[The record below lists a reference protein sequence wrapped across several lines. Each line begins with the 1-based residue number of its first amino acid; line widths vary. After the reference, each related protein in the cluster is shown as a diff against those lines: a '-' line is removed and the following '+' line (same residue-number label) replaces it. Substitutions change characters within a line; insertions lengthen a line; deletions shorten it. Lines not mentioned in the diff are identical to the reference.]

1 MTWHKEG
8 MRYMERVR
16 FGVIG
21 LGNIGL
27 HHLSYFPELKNAEL
41 TAICDIDK
49 RKLTELR
56 AVRDFDHAT
65 DVGSLGSEVATFT
78 DYGKMLDSGK
88 VDAVL
93 IATPHY
99 FHPEMAI
106 EAFRRGIHV
115 VCEKPVAITAREAR
129 EMNTAY
135 TESGVVYAA
144 MFQMRTDPVFM
155 RIKEMLEDGT
165 IGEIRR
171 VSWII
176 TSWFR
181 TQAYYDSGGWRGNWT
196 GEGGGVLMNQ
206 CPHNLDL
213 FQWFFGLPRRLKA
226 FAYLGK
232 WHDITVEDDVSV
244 LMELENGAPA
254 AFITTT
260 GDTPGTNRLEI
271 TGNNG
276 KLVLENGKL
285 TFFEPEAPVQKIL
298 EESQQHFYSV
308 KPKVIEIEVES
319 KDHGHKYITQNAI
332 NAILE
337 NEELIVPGTDGL
349 KSVQL
354 ANAMLLSGLRDKTVE
369 VPVCEDEFDQ
379 LLEELREHER
389 KHSPDKAFDWDAYL
403 NRLKD

>member
-1 MTWHKEG
+1 
-8 MRYMERVR
+8 V
-16 FGVIG
+16 
-21 LGNIGL
+21 
-27 HHLSYFPELKNAEL
+27 
-41 TAICDIDK
+41 
-49 RKLTELR
+49 
-56 AVRDFDHAT
+56 
-65 DVGSLGSEVATFT
+65 
-78 DYGKMLDSGK
+78 
-88 VDAVL
+88 VL
-93 IATPHY
+93 WVTKTV
-99 FHPEMAI
+99 ES
-106 EAFRRGIHV
+106 FR
-115 VCEKPVAITAREAR
+115 
-129 EMNTAY
+129 
-135 TESGVVYAA
+135 
-144 MFQMRTDPVFM
+144 
-155 RIKEMLEDGT
+155 
-165 IGEIRR
+165 
-171 VSWII
+171 
-176 TSWFR
+176 
-181 TQAYYDSGGWRGNWT
+181 
-196 GEGGGVLMNQ
+196 
-206 CPHNLDL
+206 
-213 FQWFFGLPRRLKA
+213 LPR
-226 FAYLGK
+226 
-232 WHDITVEDDVSV
+232 HITVEDDVSV